1 MSAAIDISAEL
12 SKQDVGLVLREM
24 HRGNAA
30 LGRSL
35 GKGVQAA
42 GWAIADSLRTATAL
56 SPKKRPVTEVK
67 GQITKKG
74 NKTFEV
80 ERWHKGAKRT
90 FNVYAKGKREAN
102 ALPQVKIKNRG
113 LAAKAWLWSQV
124 ALGTGRGGTRV
135 GPEAARIAKQQSHV
149 SRDLKSSNPW
159 VRIEN
164 SLEYASRAFKT
175 DGPQAIDSVMQRA
188 SRKLEEYVKRQL
200 AKTGAK

>member
-1 MSAAIDISAEL
+1 MSAAIDIEAVI
-12 SKQDVGLVLREM
+12 SKQDIGLVLREM

-42 GWAIADSLRTATAL
+42 AWSIADSLRTATAL

-90 FNVYAKGKREAN
+90 FNVYARGKREAN

-113 LAAKAWLWSQV
+113 LAAKAWMWATV
-124 ALGTGRGGTRV
+124 ALGPGRGGTRV
-135 GPEAARIAKQQSHV
+135 GPEAARIAKQQSRV

-159 VRIEN
+159 VQIDN
-164 SLEYASRAFKT
+164 KIEYASKAFKAS
-175 DGPQAIDSVMQRA
+175 GPQTIDNVMQRA